1 MEGVRNYNA
10 DIVEEMLSPLSTIT
24 SRTAYTVDMAVMLL
38 YMMSGLNLLDLLI
51 GIPGGVFQIGIN
63 LFLAHYLKQLKSWA
77 RIATLIRAAI
87 GIVLN
92 FFMLGI
98 HNANPVQLPGLTI
111 VFLLYAIFPI
121 IISAILL
128 ERDVKRAYQNKDREK
143 IF

>member
-1 MEGVRNYNA
+1 MEGVKNYNA

-87 GIVLN
+87 GIVVN
-92 FFMLGI
+92 FFILGLP
-98 HNANPVQLPGLTI
+98 NANTAQLPGLTI
-111 VFLLYAIFPI
+111 IFLLYAIFPI

-128 ERDVKRAYQNKDREK
+128 ERDVKQAYQNKERK